1 LKVNDDGL
9 NMIMVMIESC
19 SDIVFVMIYDGLV
32 LKKGGGGKQRT
43 VAVVFSFPSF
53 LFFGLGVHV
62 VSYLCLRSFEC
73 LCVLFCVKMSVIYR

>member
-1 LKVNDDGL
+1 
-9 NMIMVMIESC
+9 MVIEWS
-19 SDIVFVMIYDGLV
+19 
-32 LKKGGGGKQRT
+32 GGGKPRT

-73 LCVLFCVKMSVIYR
+73 LCVLFCLKMSVIYR